1 MTTGNVT
8 PDTIAL
14 YWYTRFTCRLR
25 QQNSLVRADYDIKN
39 MQELFLFFLQ
49 MNDIYGGA
57 EMQCLE

>member
-39 MQELFLFFLQ
+39 MQELIFVLSA
-49 MNDIYGGA
+49 D
-57 EMQCLE
+57 E